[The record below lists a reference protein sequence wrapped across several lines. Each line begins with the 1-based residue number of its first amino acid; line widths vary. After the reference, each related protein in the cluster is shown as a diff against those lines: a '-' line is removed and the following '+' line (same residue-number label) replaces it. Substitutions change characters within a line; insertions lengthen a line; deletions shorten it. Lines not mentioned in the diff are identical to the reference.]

1 MDPPTLPPTS
11 TTCTA
16 PRMLVDTR
24 DCSPGSQDATSQVAS
39 ETPASL
45 GGTAGRLRLPTPTH
59 KHTQAWDRHRRRD
72 ILSLASFPSA
82 AGRHASLARAQG
94 LI

>member
-1 MDPPTLPPTS
+1 
-11 TTCTA
+11 
-16 PRMLVDTR
+16 MLADVWGTR
-24 DCSPGSQDATSQVAS
+24 SLVLREPATQAVCR
-39 ETPASL
+39 TPASL
-45 GGTAGRLRLPTPTH
+45 RGTARGRRPLPTPTR
-59 KHTQAWDRHRRRD
+59 QADPGMGWAQARD